1 MALPC
6 PGPDPISLLDIQNE
20 FGGTADTQ
28 IIEYYRGGA
37 YVPNTAGNSAIPT
50 SGQISFDDFFCS
62 SAIPEIVVYITQDT
76 ANVVVSTLFGT
87 DWTSSIAKRLV
98 VNSGVVVYNTNPYEI
113 SNLDGYA
120 MRIYDTFNG
129 SLTIENNGSIE
140 GASGRAGGTSI
151 ITGESRTNQDHGG
164 QGGNAIYIGPTTYNG
179 SALSKTV
186 NIDNQGGTIYAGGGG
201 GGTGG
206 SNSTAT
212 SSSSTY
218 NYRPYGSSSP
228 LDAVVKG
235 RSVEGGDGGRGQ
247 GYNKIWMTG
256 ISASYVGAE
265 VTVSMTSLGGNSFR
279 FPKDS
284 IITINAQSSG
294 QVTHYFSSNSNI
306 TYNMNSSG
314 TTGGLS
320 FAGSNNN
327 ITLNR
332 YSSGF
337 SGTITKDP
345 NQSYADNP
353 DSSSGFT
360 GSVSNV
366 SGGGPEQTSGQI
378 KLVANGVNATITFP
392 GVGTQY
398 RGGTGGTW
406 GNSGQTGNNS
416 GSPGGASGYAILN
429 ASQYVNYIDQGT
441 IAGQTT

>member
-37 YVPNTAGNSAIPT
+37 YVPDTAGNSNIPT

-62 SAIPEIVVYITQDT
+62 NNEVVVYITQDT

-87 DWTSSIAKRLV
+87 DWTSSASKRLV
-98 VNSGVVVYNTNPYEI
+98 VNPGVVVYNTNPYTI

-129 SLTIENNGSIE
+129 TLTIENKGSIE

-151 ITGESRTNQDHGG
+151 VAGESRTNQDNGG

-179 SALSKTV
+179 SVLSKTV
-186 NIDNQGGTIYAGGGG
+186 NIDNQGTIYAGGGG
-201 GGTGG
+201 GGKGG
-206 SNSTAT
+206 SNTSAT
-212 SSSSTY
+212 ESSSTTY
-218 NYRPYGSSSP
+218 SYRPYGGCCP

-235 RSVEGGDGGRGQ
+235 RSIEGGDGGRGQ
-247 GYNKIWMTG
+247 GYNNIWMTG
-256 ISASYVGAE
+256 SSAFYQGAE

-279 FPKDS
+279 FPPSS
-284 IITINAQSSG
+284 IVTINAISSG
-294 QVTHYFSSNSNI
+294 QTTHYFSSNSTIN
-306 TYNMNSSG
+306 YNVRSSG
-314 TTGGLS
+314 TTGGLY

-327 ITLNR
+327 ITLTR
-332 YSSGF
+332 RSSGF
-337 SGTITKDP
+337 TGDITKDP
-345 NQSYADNP
+345 NQSYTDNAIG
-353 DSSSGFT
+353 SGFT
-360 GSVSNV
+360 GSVINV

-378 KLVANGVNATITFP
+378 RLVANGVNATITLP
-392 GVGTQY
+392 GVTGTGY
-398 RGGTGGTW
+398 RGGTGGTF
-406 GNSGQTGNNS
+406 GNSGATGNNS
-416 GSPGGASGYAILN
+416 GSPGGASGYAIAN

>member
-37 YVPNTAGNSAIPT
+37 YVPNTAGNSTIPT

-62 SAIPEIVVYITQDT
+62 NNEVVVYITQDT

-87 DWTSSIAKRLV
+87 DWTSSISKKLV

-151 ITGESRTNQDHGG
+151 ITGESRTNQDNGG

-186 NIDNQGGTIYAGGGG
+186 NIDNQGTIYAGGGG

-206 SNSTAT
+206 LNSTAT

-218 NYRPYGSSSP
+218 SYRPYGSCCP

-247 GYNKIWMTG
+247 GYDLSNTSG
-256 ISASYVGAE
+256 VSGSYVGAE

-284 IITINAQSSG
+284 IVTINAISSG
-294 QVTHYFSSNSNI
+294 QVTHYFSSNSTIN
-306 TYNMNSSG
+306 YNVRSSG
-314 TTGGLS
+314 TTGGLY

-327 ITLNR
+327 ITFTR
-332 YSSGF
+332 YSSGIT
-337 SGTITKDP
+337 GDITKDP
-345 NQSYADNP
+345 NQSYTDNAYG
-353 DSSSGFT
+353 SGFT
-360 GSVSNV
+360 GSVINV

-378 KLVANGVNATITFP
+378 RLVANGVNATITVP
-392 GVGTQY
+392 AVSGY
-398 RGGTGGTW
+398 SGGTGGTW
-406 GNSGQTGNNS
+406 GNSGATGNNS